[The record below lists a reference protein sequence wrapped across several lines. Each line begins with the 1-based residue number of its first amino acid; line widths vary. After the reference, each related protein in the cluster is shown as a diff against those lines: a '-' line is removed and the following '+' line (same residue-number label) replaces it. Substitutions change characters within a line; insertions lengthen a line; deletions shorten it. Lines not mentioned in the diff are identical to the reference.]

1 MNMQILQ
8 IPYLAIWNGMFRLTE
23 NMKQETRNRMLS
35 ICCFLLAFYYSL
47 LYSNILNLLLPH
59 VILRGICFSVI
70 LFLITWFSVDR
81 KLSRVETRPIVV
93 LVYYFFIATVI
104 IARVQ
109 HPTGFEM
116 EGFAALL
123 LLLFPGFYL
132 IWNNRRDY
140 SVLYDRIAFGFV
152 LNGIVFFAF
161 SLYGQPYIAAASEN
175 GRYTGLAD
183 APNILAMLYLC
194 TAISALYLIVRKDRK
209 VAVHIIALGISFGM
223 IFLTGSRTA
232 FLAAGLAVFVWLI
245 AIARKNIRKSR
256 RFLLCILSLALAC
269 GTARAAVFA
278 VQIPEKYFGY
288 RGNAALREISDSR
301 VKYTDEEL
309 IAMGWWH
316 PENQTQANAKK
327 GTANQKTG
335 AQHKKASG
343 SVKAGILFRDTAA
356 ESTSW
361 TAGNSALLSSGLNVG
376 TIFRSYNNHGS
387 ADQLSSGRL
396 TIYRIVLDH
405 LNWFGNNPKEVP
417 LKNLAGTKLHG
428 VHNTVLDFTYR
439 CGILSG
445 IAVGILE
452 LFVLLYIIQCLFG
465 RKKLDAGVLFVL
477 LVFSAYL
484 MESMLE
490 IQVVPFNRDLTC
502 LFYLAFAVMFDGL
515 RGQKLADRRK
525 LRERSNTWERVPNDA
540 AW

>member
-1 MNMQILQ
+1 MQILQ
-8 IPYLAIWNGMFRLTE
+8 IPHRAIWNGMFRLTE
-23 NMKQETRNRMLS
+23 NMKQETRNRILS
-35 ICCFLLAFYYSL
+35 LCCFLLAFYYSL
-47 LYSNILNLLLPH
+47 LYSDILNLLLPH

-70 LFLITWFSVDR
+70 LFLITWFSIDR
-81 KLSRVETRPIVV
+81 KLERVETRPVV
-93 LVYYFFIATVI
+93 AAVYYFFLVTVI

-140 SVLYDRIAFGFV
+140 SALYDRIAFGFV

-194 TAISALYLIVRKDRK
+194 TALSALYLIVRKDRK
-209 VAVHIIALGISFGM
+209 LVVHIIALGISMGM

-232 FLAAGLAVFVWLI
+232 FLALGLAVLVWLI

-256 RFLLCILSLALAC
+256 RFLVCLLALVLSCA
-269 GTARAAVFA
+269 AAWAAVSA
-278 VQIPEKYFGY
+278 VQVPEKYFGY
-288 RGNAALREISDSR
+288 RGNATLREISDSR

-316 PENQTQANAKK
+316 PENQSQTNGKK
-327 GTANQKTG
+327 RTADQKTG
-335 AQHKKASG
+335 AQKKKKASPG
-343 SVKAGILFRDTAA
+343 VKAGISFWNTAA
-356 ESTSW
+356 GSVSW
-361 TAGNSALLSSGLNVG
+361 TAGDTAFLSSGLNVG
-376 TIFRSYNNHGS
+376 TIFRSYNNQGS
-387 ADQLSSGRL
+387 ADRLSSGRL
-396 TIYRIVLDH
+396 TIYQIVLDH

-417 LKNLAGTKLHG
+417 LKNTAGTKLHG

-445 IAVGILE
+445 AAVGILE
-452 LFVLLYIIQCLFG
+452 IFALAYIVQGLFG
-465 RKKLDAGVLFVL
+465 RKKLDAGMLFVL

-484 MESMLE
+484 MESLLE

-502 LFYLAFAVMFDGL
+502 LFYLSFAVMFDGM
-515 RGQKLADRRK
+515 RGQRFTDRRK
-525 LRERSNTWERVPNDA
+525 SKERSNTWERVPNDA